1 MKMRNYYIEYSNG
14 DCDFIEAKTDNS
26 AYSKSCKMAKEL
38 NTCVEELHE
47 ISDDED
53 VEEALRIIIHNGK
66 EV

>member
-1 MKMRNYYIEYSNG
+1 MRNYYIEYSNG
-14 DCDFIEAKTDNS
+14 DCDFIHAKADHT
-26 AYSKSCKMAKEL
+26 AYNKACKIAKKL

>member
-1 MKMRNYYIEYSNG
+1 MKNYYIGYNNG
-14 DCDFIEAKTDNS
+14 DCDFIHAKADHT
-26 AYSKSCKMAKEL
+26 AYKKACKMAKEL